1 MTVLLVKKWGNSP
14 AVRLPAA
21 VMDAAHRVPDQAVE
35 VPVENGRIIIQP
47 IASSDSL
54 DELLAR
60 ITPENLHVE
69 QDFGPPEGKE
79 LLCLDHPL
87 R

>member
-1 MTVLLVKKWGNSP
+1 ME
-14 AVRLPAA
+14 
-21 VMDAAHRVPDQAVE
+21 AAHRVPDQAVE
-35 VPVENGRIIIQP
+35 GPVENSRIIIQP

-69 QDFGPPEGKE
+69 QDFGPPEGKQ